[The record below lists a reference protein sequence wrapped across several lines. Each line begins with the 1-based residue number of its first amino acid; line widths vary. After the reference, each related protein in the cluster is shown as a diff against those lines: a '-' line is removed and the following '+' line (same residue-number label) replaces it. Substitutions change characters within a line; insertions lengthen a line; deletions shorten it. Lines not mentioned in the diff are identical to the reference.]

1 MSDNWEVYTLREI
14 SRGKGQYGIAAPG
27 IPYDPNLTRYLRIT
41 DITDDGFLIKD
52 NKVSVDVN
60 SEQYEKYILKKND
73 IVFARTG
80 ASAGRSYVYEEEAEP
95 LIVAGFLIRYALNPE
110 IVNPRFMRYYTISSN
125 YKGWVAGV
133 ATGST
138 RPNINEKMLSS
149 MEVKLPPLSEQ
160 NRIVQILDSLEHKL
174 KNNNAIIA
182 NLEEQAQAIFKSWF
196 VDFEPFQDGEFIESE
211 LGRIPNNWT
220 VVTLKEIS
228 EEIVTGKTPP
238 TKDPE
243 NYGNKMPFV
252 TIPDMHNNV
261 YAIETERLL
270 SDKGIDTQ
278 SNKVVPKNS
287 ISVSCIAT
295 VGLVTLIASDSMT
308 NQQINTVI
316 TKENISSYYVYNH
329 LKTQSD
335 YLNAIGSSGS
345 TTKNV
350 NKTTFSNLKML
361 LPSESILKKYHRLCE
376 PIFEYILLIQKQNK
390 KLVETRDTLLPKL
403 MSGEI
408 RVEEAIEVE
417 EV

>member
-1 MSDNWEVYTLREI
+1 NSSAKRFPVNTVTIAMYGATV
-14 SRGKGQYGIAAPG
+14 GKLG
-27 IPYDPNLTRYLRIT
+27 
-41 DITDDGFLIKD
+41 
-52 NKVSVDVN
+52 
-60 SEQYEKYILKKND
+60 ILKQEMATNQACCN
-73 IVFARTG
+73 IVVDPKKCDYRFLFYYLKYNRKELVSLANG
-80 ASAGRSYVYEEEAEP
+80 AAQQN
-95 LIVAGFLIRYALNPE
+95 LNQS
-110 IVNPRFMRYYTISSN
+110 TILN
-125 YKGWVAGV
+125 FPF
-133 ATGST
+133 
-138 RPNINEKMLSS
+138 PNIKLEEQVLIADILSS
-149 MEVKLPPLSEQ
+149 FDDKIE
-160 NRIVQILDSLEHKL
+160 
-174 KNNNAIIA
+174 NNNAIIA
-182 NLEEQAQAIFKSWF
+182 NLEEQSQTIFKSWF

-220 VVTLKEIS
+220 VVTLKEVS

-361 LPSESILKKYHRLCE
+361 LPSESILKK
-376 PIFEYILLIQKQNK
+376 
-390 KLVETRDTLLPKL
+390 
-403 MSGEI
+403 
-408 RVEEAIEVE
+408 
-417 EV
+417 

>member
-1 MSDNWEVYTLREI
+1 MSDKWKKVKLGSLGDIITGKTPKTNDKENYGNDVLFLTPSDNMELR
-14 SRGKGQYGIAAPG
+14 Y
-27 IPYDPNLTRYLRIT
+27 
-41 DITDDGFLIKD
+41 IKD
-52 NKVSVDVN
+52 TIRKLSLKGAETVQNKILPKESICVSCIGSQLGKVVITTEDTVTNQQINSIIPNDDVD
-60 SEQYEKYILKKND
+60 YKYL
-73 IVFARTG
+73 
-80 ASAGRSYVYEEEAEP
+80 
-95 LIVAGFLIRYALNPE
+95 
-110 IVNPRFMRYYTISSN
+110 YYTMLLVGNKLNFLSKTSTAVPIINKAEFSN
-125 YKGWVAGV
+125 QEIY
-133 ATGST
+133 
-138 RPNINEKMLSS
+138 
-149 MEVKLPPLSEQ
+149 LPPLEEQ
-160 NRIVQILDSLEHKL
+160 KSIADLLSSFDDKIE
-174 KNNNAIIA
+174 NNNAIIA

-196 VDFEPFQDGEFIESE
+196 VDFEPFQDGEFVESE

-220 VVTLKEIS
+220 VVTLKEVS

-417 EV
+417 

>member
-1 MSDNWEVYTLREI
+1 YPKGTVLFSSRAPIGYVAIASNEVATNQGFKSIIPNYKLTTSDFVYYLLKYNIDKIKNVGSGSTFSEVSGKVMKNIEI
-14 SRGKGQYGIAAPG
+14 LLPPYEEQVGIA
-27 IPYDPNLTRYLRIT
+27 N
-41 DITDDGFLIKD
+41 
-52 NKVSVDVN
+52 V
-60 SEQYEKYILKKND
+60 
-73 IVFARTG
+73 
-80 ASAGRSYVYEEEAEP
+80 
-95 LIVAGFLIRYALNPE
+95 
-110 IVNPRFMRYYTISSN
+110 
-125 YKGWVAGV
+125 
-133 ATGST
+133 
-138 RPNINEKMLSS
+138 LSS
-149 MEVKLPPLSEQ
+149 FDDKIE
-160 NRIVQILDSLEHKL
+160 
-174 KNNNAIIA
+174 NNNAIIA
-182 NLEEQAQAIFKSWF
+182 NLEEQAQTIFKSWF

-220 VVTLKEIS
+220 VVTLKEVS

-345 TTKNV
+345 TTKNI

-408 RVEEAIEVE
+408 RVEEATEVN
-417 EV
+417 